1 MRAIAVFSPTCG
13 AGKSWFATAL
23 CRWLTREDWN
33 VTPIQ
38 AQVDVNK
45 GYTIDHNV
53 MVSYSIAWQAWAAKV
68 SMSANLNPVVLRPLD
83 SPSLQYQL
91 FIQGRGIGTVSRS
104 DYYQNYYGIAKPLI
118 QECLDKIYQS
128 KHNLAVF
135 DTYQHGLYNPF
146 QDDTDENF
154 ELLKASSFHPAGV
167 IIIDCRQGGA
177 INQLCGF
184 WERLSEENRKLIR
197 GVIFNQWEGDRRISD
212 VQTRWVQE
220 HLNLPVLGHLP
231 TLSGQYFHPESPLT
245 FESGSQQTSQNR
257 LKIVILRL
265 PNLSQHTDLDALE
278 SEPSVELSYFD
289 PANQLGY
296 PDAVIIPHS
305 SAAIEDLDYLHKYKF
320 HTQLQ
325 NYAAAGGTIL
335 GLGNGASMLG
345 KQINQKTNLINSAL
359 LEQPGLGLLPTKTDL
374 RTTPLAC
381 ESIQTLSETLFANL
395 PISGEACKYGKVTVF
410 ARDAVAQ
417 LFRDNDLGLINQGRN
432 IWAVNLHELFNNGPW
447 RRFWLNQL
455 RQKRGLSSLATG
467 IADFTER
474 REVIIDNL
482 ANHIDQHLKLAPLLT
497 DYDY

>member
-33 VTPIQ
+33 VTPFQ
-38 AQVDVNK
+38 AQADISQ

-53 MVSYSIAWQAWAAKV
+53 TVSHSVAWQAWAARVKATA
-68 SMSANLNPVVLRPLD
+68 MLNPVILKPSD
-83 SPSLQYQL
+83 GPSLQYQL

-118 QECLDKIYQS
+118 QECLDKLYKS
-128 KHNLAVF
+128 AHNLMVF
-135 DTYQHGLYNPF
+135 DTYRYGLYNPF
-146 QDDTDENF
+146 LSDTDENF
-154 ELLKASSFHPAGV
+154 ELLKSSSFHPAGV

-177 INQLCGF
+177 LNQLCGF
-184 WERLSEENRKLIR
+184 WERLAAENRKLIR

-212 VQTRWVQE
+212 IQNRWVQE

-231 TLSGQYFHPESPLT
+231 SLTSQYFHPESPLT
-245 FESGSQQTSQNR
+245 FDINSRHSPQNR

-265 PNLSQHTDLDALE
+265 PHLAHHTDLDPLE

-289 PANQLGY
+289 PANPLGY
-296 PDAVIIPHS
+296 PDAVIIPHTS
-305 SAAIEDLDYLHKYKF
+305 EAIADLDYLHKYKF

-335 GLGNGASMLG
+335 GLCNGAAMLG
-345 KQINQKTNLINSAL
+345 KQVNQKAL
-359 LEQPGLGLLPTKTDL
+359 TVNVPPVEQPGLSLLPTKSEFRGTSQQAE
-374 RTTPLAC
+374 PL
-381 ESIQTLSETLFANL
+381 QTLSETLFENL
-395 PISGEACKYGKVTVF
+395 PIRGEVYRYSKNSVLN
-410 ARDAVAQ
+410 RDIVAQ
-417 LFRDNDLGLINQGRN
+417 LFQELDAGLINQGRN
-432 IWAVNLHELFNNGPW
+432 IWAINFHGLFNNGPW

-482 ANHIDQHLKLAPLLT
+482 ANHIDQHVELAPLLT